1 MFTENATLMLYVEN
15 VSAEYDFWKTAGFEI
30 LSKETIMDY
39 DTFDMKP
46 HADSTFTFK
55 VYDKAFIK
63 QISPEVADFQP
74 SVLFETEEITE
85 LHERISGLTDNISPI
100 TSTPFVSF
108 NFASPSGIYFAV
120 KEK

>member
-1 MFTENATLMLYVEN
+1 MFTKNATVMLYVEDIQ
-15 VSAEYDFWKTAGFEI
+15 AEFDFWKAASFEI

-46 HADSTFTFK
+46 HADSTLTFK

-63 QISPEVADFQP
+63 QMSPEVADFQP
-74 SVLFETEEITE
+74 SVLFETQDITK
-85 LHERISGLTDNISPI
+85 LHERISGLTDDISPI
-100 TSTPFVSF
+100 TSAPFVSF
-108 NFASPSGIYFAV
+108 NFASPSGIYFAI

>member
-1 MFTENATLMLYVEN
+1 MFTKNATVMLYVEDIQ
-15 VSAEYDFWKTAGFEI
+15 AEFDFWKAASFEI

-46 HADSTFTFK
+46 HADSTLTFK

-63 QISPEVADFQP
+63 QMSPEVTDFQP
-74 SVLFETEEITE
+74 SVLFETQDITK
-85 LHERISGLTDNISPI
+85 LHERISGLTDDISPI
-100 TSTPFVSF
+100 TSAPFVSF
-108 NFASPSGIYFAV
+108 NFASPSGIYFAI